1 MSLTNKDNR
10 EAAKKAAKEAKEYKI
25 QLKPSNANAAGG
37 GGTDVSTKL
46 KVEVNAVDTASATSS
61 PTIRQIMASNN
72 QLPKGTCTDYNGRKF
87 IINTLQHLQVHFNNF
102 DVNENSTLFLIG
114 GVSNNSL
121 AGSGMKLFSTPVTPE
136 YFDVIGSSDGV
147 KSGMSNLMLA
157 TYCAVVTSVQGGGV
171 VLEHP
176 PIASDM

>member
-1 MSLTNKDNR
+1 MSLTNKDKR

-72 QLPKGTCTDYNGRKF
+72 QLPKGTCNDYNGQKF

-114 GVSNNSL
+114 GGSNNSL
-121 AGSGMKLFSTPVTPE
+121 AGSGMKLFSTPVTPK
-136 YFDVIGSSDGV
+136 YVDIIGASAGV
-147 KSGMSNLMLA
+147 EAGMYNLMVVN
-157 TYCAVVTSVQGGGV
+157 YCPVLTSAQGGRCIGV
-171 VLEHP
+171 YPH
-176 PIASDM
+176 